1 MASDEVLDEVKFGEE
16 DKVEGRRGERGGVRD
31 GRGRVRSRTS
41 FSNLDISERR
51 SSMSVSAAGG

>member
-1 MASDEVLDEVKFGEE
+1 MASDEALDEVIIGEK
-16 DKVEGRRGERGGVRD
+16 DRVEGRCRERGGVRD
-31 GRGRVRSRTS
+31 GRDQVRSRMS